1 MIIDGGGTKASE
13 PSGEE
18 AVIVDV
24 FGNIDDGID
33 IDGSGGHFVQNLKI
47 LERLWP

>member
-1 MIIDGGGTKASE
+1 MITVHIIDGGGTKASE

-24 FGNIDDGID
+24 FGIIDDG

-47 LERLWP
+47 LE